1 MSATILAATS
11 WNLPVTFSARLP
23 QMPVNLSPTLLVLA
37 FSTAVFTARGSMS
50 TPTADL
56 APSSRAATA
65 RMPLPQPMSRKSQPG
80 TRYFSSSSRHRR
92 VVSWVPVPKA
102 RPGSRSSTTR
112 PWGSQASSHRGRMSS
127 FSPTGM
133 GWKYFFQLLIQ
144 SSFTQLSRVMVW
156 SMPRALYRS
165 SR

>member
-1 MSATILAATS
+1 
-11 WNLPVTFSARLP
+11 
-23 QMPVNLSPTLLVLA
+23 
-37 FSTAVFTARGSMS
+37 
-50 TPTADL
+50 
-56 APSSRAATA
+56 
-65 RMPLPQPMSRKSQPG
+65 
-80 TRYFSSSSRHRR
+80 
-92 VVSWVPVPKA
+92 
-102 RPGSRSSTTR
+102 
-112 PWGSQASSHRGRMSS
+112 MSS